1 MELICRCFNIH
12 MELDDLTE
20 LIDRLVE
27 SDPACYA
34 DCESIEALQRQ
45 LTRLHG
51 FVTAATGAFDSSGN

>member
-1 MELICRCFNIH
+1 

-20 LIDRLVE
+20 LIDRLVK